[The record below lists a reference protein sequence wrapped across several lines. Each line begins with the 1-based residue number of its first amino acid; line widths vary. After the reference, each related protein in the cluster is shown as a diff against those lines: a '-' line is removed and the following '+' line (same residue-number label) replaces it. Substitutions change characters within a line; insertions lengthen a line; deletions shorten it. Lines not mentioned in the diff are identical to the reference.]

1 MYYAAYVM
9 IKYMSMIR
17 NKHIKKNLVLIVMV
31 TVISFIFHA
40 LRTDIL
46 DVNGISIEEICQRS
60 QECQEAVNK
69 KQKAEAA
76 AAAASRSANAYQA
89 KVAELTAEIATKE
102 YEIAESEARIEDLTA
117 EIRIVEAKLTSQQ
130 DALAELLVNMHF
142 SPKPEPIKI
151 LAGASSISDL
161 AEKSTRD
168 AAVKEQISIAAE
180 EVKNTK
186 ETLEANKGEIEKML
200 AEQQAAREE
209 MVSKKAEQEA
219 LVKKYE
225 NDKEAYNQIAKQA
238 AEERQAAIRAWQEA
252 NPEYFNGSAYAGYN
266 TYPWQGD
273 CPHRQD
279 EFTTYIENRPMGG
292 YVCECVSYA
301 GWKAYEY
308 YGYIVS
314 WGNAYSW
321 DDYARGDSRVS
332 SVDHTPA
339 AGTIGQ
345 ADGGP
350 WGHVFWVES
359 VNGDG
364 SINVTEYNNAYAT
377 QLYSGVY
384 RYGDFGART
393 IPAWEVGQYNYIHFK

>member
-1 MYYAAYVM
+1 MNTN
-9 IKYMSMIR
+9 K
-17 NKHIKKNLVLIVMV
+17 NKHFKKNSILVVVVVLILSVFYV
-31 TVISFIFHA
+31 
-40 LRTDIL
+40 LRIDNFN
-46 DVNGISIEEICQRS
+46 VNGISIEEICRRS
-60 QECQEAVNK
+60 QECQEAVSK
-69 KQKAEAA
+69 KKKAEEAA
-76 AAAASRSANAYQA
+76 ATASRSASAYQA
-89 KVAELTAEIATKE
+89 KVAELAAEIATKE
-102 YEIAESEARIEDLTA
+102 YEIAESEARIEDLNA
-117 EIRIVEAKLTSQQ
+117 EIRIAEAKLASQQ

-142 SPKPEPIKI
+142 SPEPEPIKI

-168 AAVKEQISIAAE
+168 VVAKEQISIAAE
-180 EVKNTK
+180 EVKSMK
-186 ETLEANKGEIEKML
+186 ESLEASKAEIEELL
-200 AEQQAAREE
+200 AEQQTAKEE
-209 MVSKKAEQEA
+209 MVSKKTEQEA

-225 NDKEAYNQIAKQA
+225 NDKEAYNRMAKQA

-252 NPEYFNGSAYAGYN
+252 NPGYFNGSAYAGYN

-273 CPHRQD
+273 CPHLQD
-279 EFTTYIENRPMGG
+279 TYTTYVENRPVGG

-321 DDYARGDSRVS
+321 DDYARNDSRVS